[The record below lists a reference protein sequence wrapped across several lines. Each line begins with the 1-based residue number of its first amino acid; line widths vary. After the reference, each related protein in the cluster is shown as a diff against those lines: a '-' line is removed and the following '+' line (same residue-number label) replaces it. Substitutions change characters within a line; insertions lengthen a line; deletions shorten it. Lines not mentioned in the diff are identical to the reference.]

1 MNKRVTTIFSNRSL
15 AEMLYF
21 AVGDK
26 PEVTSWQ
33 TLAVSKI
40 ADAAE
45 RSARTGKTI
54 DIDWSKDDIP
64 AVYS

>member
-1 MNKRVTTIFSNRSL
+1 
-15 AEMLYF
+15 MLYF